1 MPRLATYLIPD
12 PASRLY
18 QTATAILGY
27 DVFAER
33 DVDRPEAL
41 RPCAESIREWIGPAH
56 VFGIHATIGDALE
69 FPDDQFAAIED
80 RLAEIARRTPP
91 FLLTNGRIHTGFR
104 EFPRALVATFD
115 NEDGALRELEDRV
128 VTEINVLRSASPHF
142 GARSSTYAGLL
153 RTQFERFGSP
163 HVRSLFDLHFTLAT
177 GVPDAE
183 TWHLLANLF
192 VTELGL
198 FSSPDQTTFAV
209 DKLYLLEQRPD
220 GRYGVRR
227 TYPLTANISRAQP
240 MT

>member
-153 RTQFERFGSP
+153 RTQFEQFGSP

>member
-41 RPCAESIREWIGPAH
+41 RPYAESIREWIGPAH

-69 FPDDQFAAIED
+69 FPDDQVGVIED

-240 MT
+240 IT